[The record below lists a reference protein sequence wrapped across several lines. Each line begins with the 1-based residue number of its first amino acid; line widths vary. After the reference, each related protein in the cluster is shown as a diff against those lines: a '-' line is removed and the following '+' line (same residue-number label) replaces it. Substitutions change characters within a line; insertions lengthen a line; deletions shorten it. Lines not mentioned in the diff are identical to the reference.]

1 MKGQVG
7 LSWWWWGENR
17 TGGWQC
23 SSDCVNFLFFFR
35 ARATLRDR
43 AEACASDTLNVDYV
57 TLYTAPPDFR
67 ESSSFI
73 LWMLWMWGL
82 FSRWAERGCF
92 RLVLHTRTEMEL
104 FFFLSFFWSF
114 WNHRYSVCTSIYI
127 YTNCIH
133 IGCVTVPKISCNQSK
148 PSIQKSSQKIV
159 HNMYG
164 LRSFFSAGGRFWRS
178 AIITQSRV
186 FLMREEDKDSH
197 GKREVGANT
206 TLTLLA
212 LLPNNDFI
220 QHFKGNISHTA
231 VK

>member
-1 MKGQVG
+1 MNVG
-7 LSWWWWGENR
+7 FVFPVSRTWMFSLS
-17 TGGWQC
+17 
-23 SSDCVNFLFFFR
+23 S
-35 ARATLRDR
+35 
-43 AEACASDTLNVDYV
+43 
-57 TLYTAPPDFR
+57 P
-67 ESSSFI
+67 
-73 LWMLWMWGL
+73 
-82 FSRWAERGCF
+82 
-92 RLVLHTRTEMEL
+92 HTDWDGA
-104 FFFLSFFWSF
+104 FFLSFFFFWSF

-197 GKREVGANT
+197 G